1 MRRSKPPI
9 DPRVREWPRRGE
21 SEKLAGRHWLKSKLN
36 TFTRLCPR
44 PGAIK
49 QRRPGSWVS
58 AVKIFTSGWRG
69 KKQRSENRCQRSEVR
84 GQRSES
90 RGQKPKVRR
99 QRARP
104 QTTEIKWQTEFK
116 T

>member
-9 DPRVREWPRRGE
+9 YPRVREWPRRGE

-58 AVKIFTSGWRG
+58 AVKIFTSGWLGR
-69 KKQRSENRCQRSEVR
+69 KQSRSQRSEIRGQMSEVR
-84 GQRSES
+84 AQRSRPES
-90 RGQKPKVRR
+90 
-99 QRARP
+99 
-104 QTTEIKWQTEFK
+104 TDNKWQARLETRCSLG
-116 T
+116 